1 MHLPGLSGLEV
12 SAKIRKNPISSN
24 FKTPIIALTA
34 SVRPSD
40 IQDYITA
47 ELQDVVAKPVKQQ
60 LLFKAIARAI
70 DPQKSKLFNPTSQ
83 KNTTSE
89 PPLMDQSMIET
100 HLQILGPAK
109 LVKLLQN
116 FCHTQQKLW
125 PILQK
130 SLVSNDYYEIENQ
143 AHELAGACDMMGFS
157 RSSELLRQ
165 LEYNAKKGAVEARP
179 ELILQLDLM
188 MTQNLTIAS
197 TYFNLTDLSM

>member
-1 MHLPGLSGLEV
+1 
-12 SAKIRKNPISSN
+12 
-24 FKTPIIALTA
+24 
-34 SVRPSD
+34 
-40 IQDYITA
+40 
-47 ELQDVVAKPVKQQ
+47 
-60 LLFKAIARAI
+60 
-70 DPQKSKLFNPTSQ
+70 
-83 KNTTSE
+83 
-89 PPLMDQSMIET
+89 MIET

-109 LVKLLQN
+109 LVKLLQS

-165 LEYNAKKGAVEARP
+165 LEYNAKKGAVDARP